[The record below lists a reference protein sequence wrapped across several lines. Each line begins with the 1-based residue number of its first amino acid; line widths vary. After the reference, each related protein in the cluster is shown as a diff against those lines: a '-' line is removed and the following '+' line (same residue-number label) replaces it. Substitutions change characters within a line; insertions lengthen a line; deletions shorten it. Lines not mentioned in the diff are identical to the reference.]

1 MKPSTLL
8 KSLLA
13 ATLMLGVPAAA
24 IAQGQEAPTQEQE
37 APAPA
42 QSEQPAPAMEVSEGQ
57 IDRFVSAYQAIQTI
71 QQAVQAELV
80 AAVEAEGL
88 TVDDYNA
95 IAESQ
100 QSPEAAAEVP
110 AEQAEQFAAAAQQV
124 ATLREG
130 AREEMQAAIVAEELT
145 VEEFEQILA
154 QAQQDPAL
162 QQAIVERLNSEG

>member
-1 MKPSTLL
+1 MKPSTLF
-8 KSLLA
+8 KGLLA
-13 ATLMLGVPAAA
+13 ATLLLGVPAAA
-24 IAQGQEAPTQEQE
+24 VAQDQE

-42 QSEQPAPAMEVSEGQ
+42 PAQVAPAEVSETQ

-71 QQAVQAELV
+71 QQAVQADLV
-80 AAVEAEGL
+80 AAVEAQGL

-100 QSPEAAAEVP
+100 QSPEAAAAVP
-110 AEQAEQFAAAAQQV
+110 PEQSGQFAAAAEQV

-130 AREEMQAAIVAEELT
+130 ARTEMQAAIEAEALT
-145 VEEFEQILA
+145 IEEFEQIMA

-162 QQAIVERLNSEG
+162 QQVIVERLAE

>member
-1 MKPSTLL
+1 MKPSTLF

-24 IAQGQEAPTQEQE
+24 IAQDQE

-42 QSEQPAPAMEVSEGQ
+42 QPAQPAQAAPTEVSEGQ
-57 IDRFVSAYQAIQTI
+57 IDRFVSAYQAIRAI
-71 QQAVQAELV
+71 QQAAQAELV

-110 AEQAEQFAAAAQQV
+110 AEQAEQFAAAAAQV

-154 QAQQDPAL
+154 LAQQDPAL
-162 QQAIVERLNSEG
+162 QQAIVERINSDR

>member
-24 IAQGQEAPTQEQE
+24 IAQGQETPT
-37 APAPA
+37 PAEPA
-42 QSEQPAPAMEVSEGQ
+42 QSDLAPIEVSESQ
-57 IDRFVSAYQAIQTI
+57 INRFANAYRAIQTI
-71 QQAVQAELV
+71 QQVTQAELV

-95 IAESQ
+95 IAQSQ
-100 QSPEAAAEVP
+100 QSPDVAEIP
-110 AEQAEQFAAAAQQV
+110 AEQAEQFAAAATQV
-124 ATLREG
+124 ATLRQA
-130 AREEMQAAIVAEELT
+130 AREDMQAAILAEELT
-145 VEEFEQILA
+145 ITEFEQILA

-162 QQAIVERLNSEG
+162 QEAIVERLSNQS

>member
-24 IAQGQEAPTQEQE
+24 IAQEQE
-37 APAPA
+37 TPDPAQPA
-42 QSEQPAPAMEVSEGQ
+42 QSEQVAPIEVSEGQ
-57 IDRFVSAYQAIQTI
+57 IDRFVSAYQAIQAI
-71 QQAVQAELV
+71 QQAAQAELV

-88 TVDDYNA
+88 TVDDYNT

-100 QSPEAAAEVP
+100 QSPETAAEVP
-110 AEQAEQFAAAAQQV
+110 AEQAEQFTAAAAQV
-124 ATLREG
+124 ATLR
-130 AREEMQAAIVAEELT
+130 ADVRQEMQAAIVAEELT
-145 VEEFEQILA
+145 IEEFEQILA

-162 QQAIVERLNSEG
+162 QQAIVERLSSDG

>member
-1 MKPSTLL
+1 MKPSTLF

-24 IAQGQEAPTQEQE
+24 IAQGQEAPTQ
-37 APAPA
+37 APA
-42 QSEQPAPAMEVSEGQ
+42 QSEQPAAMEVSEGQ

-71 QQAVQAELV
+71 QQSVQAELV

-100 QSPEAAAEVP
+100 QSPETAAEVP
-110 AEQAEQFAAAAQQV
+110 AEQAEQFAAAAAQV

-130 AREEMQAAIVAEELT
+130 AREDMQAAIVAEELT

-162 QQAIVERLNSEG
+162 QQAIVERLSSGG

>member
-1 MKPSTLL
+1 MKPSILL

-13 ATLMLGVPAAA
+13 TTLMLGVPAAA
-24 IAQGQEAPTQEQE
+24 IAQNPETPT
-37 APAPA
+37 PAQPA
-42 QSEQPAPAMEVSEGQ
+42 QSEPVAPIEVSESQ
-57 IDRFVSAYQAIQTI
+57 IDRFVSAYQAIRAI
-71 QQAVQAELV
+71 QQAAQAELV

-100 QSPEAAAEVP
+100 QTPETATEVP
-110 AEQAEQFAAAAQQV
+110 AEQAEQFTAAAAQV
-124 ATLREG
+124 ATLRAD

-162 QQAIVERLNSEG
+162 QQAIVERLNSDG

>member
-1 MKPSTLL
+1 MKPSTLF
-8 KSLLA
+8 KGLLA
-13 ATLMLGVPAAA
+13 ATLLLGVPAAA
-24 IAQGQEAPTQEQE
+24 VAQEQAP

-42 QSEQPAPAMEVSEGQ
+42 QAAPAEVSETQ

-71 QQAVQAELV
+71 QQAVQADLV
-80 AAVEAEGL
+80 AAVEAQGL

-95 IAESQ
+95 IAASQ

-110 AEQAEQFAAAAQQV
+110 PEQVEQFAAAAAQV

-130 AREEMQAAIVAEELT
+130 ARTEMQAAIEAEALT
-145 VEEFEQILA
+145 IEEFEQIMA

-162 QQAIVERLNSEG
+162 QQTIVERLAE

>member
-1 MKPSTLL
+1 MKPSTLF

-13 ATLMLGVPAAA
+13 ATLMLGAPAAA
-24 IAQGQEAPTQEQE
+24 IAQGQEAP
-37 APAPA
+37 APAQPA
-42 QSEQPAPAMEVSEGQ
+42 QSEQPTPTMEVSEGQ
-57 IDRFVSAYQAIQTI
+57 IDRFVSAYQAIRAI
-71 QQAVQAELV
+71 QQDAQAELV

-100 QSPEAAAEVP
+100 QSPETAAEVP
-110 AEQAEQFAAAAQQV
+110 AEQAEQFAAATAQV

-130 AREEMQAAIVAEELT
+130 VREEMQAAIVAEELT
-145 VEEFEQILA
+145 IEEFEQILA
-154 QAQQDPAL
+154 LAQQDPAL